1 MLPLHIDVKDRL
13 VLIIGGG
20 KIAYRRLSL
29 FLEEGAEITV
39 VSPDVVKEIENLH
52 DENLLNWVKKEVEL
66 SDLKNAHII
75 IAATEHPS
83 INEWVAES
91 ANRFQLVNVVS
102 NVDKGNFLVP
112 KSVKRGRLSLSVSTN
127 GASPKLAK
135 EICENLSNQ
144 FDDEFIEKLDHLYE
158 QRLKKK
164 QRK

>member
-13 VLIIGGG
+13 VLIVGGG
-20 KIAYRRLSL
+20 NIAYRRLSL

-52 DENLLNWVKKEVEL
+52 EQNLLNWVKKKVDL
-66 SDLKNAHII
+66 SDLEHAFII
-75 IAATEHPS
+75 IAATDYPS
-83 INEWVAES
+83 VNEWVAEN
-91 ANRFQLVNVVS
+91 ANKFQLVNVVN
-102 NVDKGNFLVP
+102 NVEKGNFLVP
-112 KSVKRGRLSLSVSTN
+112 KSVKKGRLSLSVSTN

-135 EICENLSNQ
+135 EICEELSNQ
-144 FDDEFIEKLDHLYE
+144 FDDSFIENLDHLYE